1 MSNSVGLTPAAGHAL
16 SGIRAAQD
24 MLSRA
29 ARDVAFSSARGEFLG
44 PPAKVQISEAGRAAA
59 TAGGDASQ
67 VSAPSKDLP
76 SALVDTRIAAEL
88 QRANVA
94 VLRTDDEMSRELSK
108 LTSHKK

>member
-1 MSNSVGLTPAAGHAL
+1 
-16 SGIRAAQD
+16 
-24 MLSRA
+24 
-29 ARDVAFSSARGEFLG
+29 
-44 PPAKVQISEAGRAAA
+44 
-59 TAGGDASQ
+59 
-67 VSAPSKDLP
+67 LP

>member
-16 SGIRAAQD
+16 TGIRKAQD

-29 ARDVAFSSARGEFLG
+29 ARDVAFASARAEFVG

-59 TAGGDASQ
+59 NASADASK
-67 VSAPSKDLP
+67 VPAPQADLP
-76 SALVDTRIAAEL
+76 EALVDMRAASTL
-88 QRANVA
+88 QSANVA

-108 LTSHKK
+108 LGRHDK